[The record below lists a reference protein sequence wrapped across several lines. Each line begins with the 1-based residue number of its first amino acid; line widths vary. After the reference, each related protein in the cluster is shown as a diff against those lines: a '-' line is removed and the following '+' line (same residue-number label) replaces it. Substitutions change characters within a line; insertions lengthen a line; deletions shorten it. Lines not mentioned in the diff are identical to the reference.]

1 MTCETQPKRPC
12 GNSPEFLREL
22 GLVVHAVVEL
32 PFDVDV
38 DGPRRLRV
46 LPGDGRIDANLSVAR
61 SRVAVGVL
69 AAVAL
74 IGDALIVGGLYA
86 GL

>member
-1 MTCETQPKRPC
+1 MQPEMRKRGSGWDALICEMQPKRPC

-38 DGPRRLRV
+38 DGSRRLRV
-46 LPGDGRIDANLSVAR
+46 LPGDGRIDANLSVT
-61 SRVAVGVL
+61 GP
-69 AAVAL
+69 
-74 IGDALIVGGLYA
+74 
-86 GL
+86 